1 MKLRHG
7 EGKYIV
13 KKAIEGLVPHDIIYR
28 KKMGFP
34 TPMRQ
39 WLRDPRASGLFDIM
53 RAKDGLLASY
63 IDPAA
68 LENLLHLQVSGLED
82 ATDRIWR
89 LLTLQLWGDMFLTG
103 KRDERWYGVMAAAHP
118 AI

>member
-1 MKLRHG
+1 
-7 EGKYIV
+7 
-13 KKAIEGLVPHDIIYR
+13 
-28 KKMGFP
+28 
-34 TPMRQ
+34 MR
-39 WLRDPRASGLFDIM
+39 LFHIM

-68 LENLLHLQVSGLED
+68 LDNLLHRQVSGRED

-103 KRDERWYGVMAAAHP
+103 KRDERWDGVMAAARP
-118 AI
+118 AV